1 LKKISLKSFL
11 LAGLALCLILAFFI
25 SPLASSSPDGLE
37 KVAGDTGFLE
47 TADDHGLAGGPM
59 ADYGVKGVSSERLS
73 TGFAG
78 IVGVLLT
85 FAIGFLIFRAVR
97 PKSEV

>member
-1 LKKISLKSFL
+1 LRKISLKSFL
-11 LAGLALCLILAFFI
+11 LAGLALSLILAFFI
-25 SPLASSSPDGLE
+25 SPLASGSPDGLE
-37 KVAGDTGFLE
+37 KVAGDTGFLG
-47 TADDHGLAGGPM
+47 TADDHSLAEGPM
-59 ADYGVKGVSSERLS
+59 ADYGVRGVSSERLS

-85 FAIGFLIFRAVR
+85 FGAGLLIFKAVR